1 MLITEIRKLSQGSFG
16 ETMLVEREGKRY
28 ALKRLK
34 QSAITDHGQVAVS
47 LFQQE
52 SEYLKEL
59 GTHAQIPALIDS
71 GSDERGPWILQE
83 YIRGLTLEQ
92 ILDEQGAFSE
102 DSITEL
108 LKSILP
114 VLGYI
119 HDHHAIHR
127 DVKPANIIFREG
139 TYYLVDFGASKR
151 VSETVL
157 AKTGTSI
164 GTVNYTAP
172 EQVVGKATYASD
184 IYSLGATCIHLLT
197 GIQPFELLDLTA
209 PGQWCW
215 RDYLGAP
222 VADGLAKILDKM
234 LSYSA
239 VRRYSN
245 ATQVLEDLR
254 LIDKYE
260 VEKRKAKELQVRK
273 RNKAVV
279 KWSKRIVG
287 AAAGVSLCVGA
298 AHVIPSVVKDIG
310 HQMQQ
315 ASKPDQALPK
325 AAADPN
331 KMTGPFANMFN
342 AIGEEL
348 PPEVRPGLEVMR
360 GVTVIFGCLTVATG
374 LIRVMVMITMRKEE
388 DIGSA
393 FVFVVIPPIL
403 FLISL
408 DTVVPL
414 MLSNSS
420 SVAVE
425 QVRPN

>member
-28 ALKRLK
+28 VLKRLK

-164 GTVNYTAP
+164 GTINYTAP
-172 EQVVGKATYASD
+172 EQFVGKATYASD

-197 GIQPFELLDLTA
+197 GMQPFELLDLTA

-215 RDYLGAP
+215 RDYLSAP
-222 VADGLAKILDKM
+222 VADGLARILDKM

-239 VRRYSN
+239 ARRYSS

-287 AAAGVSLCVGA
+287 VAAGVSLCVGA
-298 AHVIPSVVKDIG
+298 AHVIPSVVNDIG
-310 HQMQQ
+310 HQMQVSSPGQ
-315 ASKPDQALPK
+315 ESPK
-325 AAADPN
+325 VAADSDH

-342 AIGEEL
+342 AIGAEL
-348 PPEVRPGLEVMR
+348 SPEVRPVLEAMR
-360 GVTVIFGCLTVATG
+360 DVTVIFGCITVIGG
-374 LIRVMVMITMRKEE
+374 LIRVIIAIQSDEE
-388 DIGSA
+388 VPSSA
-393 FVFVVIPPIL
+393 FVFVAIPIL
-403 FLISL
+403 ILISM
-408 DTVVPL
+408 DNVVPIL
-414 MLSNSS
+414 LSNGS